1 MNINVTCNH
10 QLSPQLTTQWRF
22 NLNRVWPLRRREL
35 DEDHGQNADMIRVVC
50 IAWAYV
56 QAMFCGTCTSIYVSV
71 AACERQKWGNISMF
85 GSCIARISWCF
96 FYIFSAHARILMMR
110 RVPSWIFLR
119 HVYRSKWCIL
129 SDDDWW
135 TLSKPILSR
144 GCCPEALPNHVF
156 LILTC
161 WIMFAGIH
169 VFLSFS
175 V

>member
-22 NLNRVWPLRRREL
+22 NLNGVWPLRRREL

-96 FYIFSAHARILMMR
+96 FMFSLLMRGSWWWGEFRAEYFYVMFIDPSGVFWAMMIGEHSRNPSFPGDVARSPPKSCVFDTNLLNY
-110 RVPSWIFLR
+110 VCW
-119 HVYRSKWCIL
+119 YTCL
-129 SDDDWW
+129 S
-135 TLSKPILSR
+135 
-144 GCCPEALPNHVF
+144 VF
-156 LILTC
+156 
-161 WIMFAGIH
+161 
-169 VFLSFS
+169 
-175 V
+175 